1 LQQHLRSEEDRR
13 RHAESLLQKLAQA
26 AGMEGAAMNKE
37 LMQAREDL
45 MAAEVEAE
53 AQRRAR
59 AAEVEASE
67 QELADTLGKLELFR
81 DRLHHAQQQLGLVQE
96 EVETEAEASMRE
108 QYSI

>member
-1 LQQHLRSEEDRR
+1 
-13 RHAESLLQKLAQA
+13 
-26 AGMEGAAMNKE
+26 MNKE

-81 DRLHHAQQQLGLVQE
+81 DRLHLAQQQLGLVQE